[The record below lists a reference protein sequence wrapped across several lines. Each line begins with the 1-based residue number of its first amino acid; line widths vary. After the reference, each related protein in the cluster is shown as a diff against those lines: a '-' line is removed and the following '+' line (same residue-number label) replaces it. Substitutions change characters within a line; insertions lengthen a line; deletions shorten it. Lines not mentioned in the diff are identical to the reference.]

1 MSDDEERPVGGL
13 AEQVLGPSE
22 LEISKELMSLLSRDM
37 LGDALPPQLRTNKA
51 ARAFEQAFE
60 LIGGVPRLALWADRN
75 PSKFYAMFSKM
86 IPSTVQ
92 GNINKDIKVTI
103 AWASD
108 QRLSYQHAD
117 VVDATPSTPAPTH
130 PEPPQPQ

>member
-92 GNINKDIKVTI
+92 GNIQKDIKVTI
-103 AWASD
+103 GWATD
-108 QRLSYQHAD
+108 QRLSYQREAPQEI
-117 VVDATPSTPAPTH
+117 VDAAVLPPSDKL
-130 PEPPQPQ
+130 Q

>member
-1 MSDDEERPVGGL
+1 MADDEERPVGGL
-13 AEQVLGPSE
+13 AEQVLGPTE

-37 LGDALPPQLRTNKA
+37 LGDALPPVLRTSKA
-51 ARAFEQAFE
+51 AKAFEQAFE

-92 GNINKDIKVTI
+92 GNIQKDIKVTI
-103 AWASD
+103 GWATD
-108 QRLSYQHAD
+108 QRLSYQRE
-117 VVDATPSTPAPTH
+117 VVEMEAVAATH
-130 PEPPQPQ
+130 PEPAQPQ

>member
-1 MSDDEERPVGGL
+1 MSDEETPVGGL
-13 AEQVLGPSE
+13 AEQVLGDAE
-22 LEISKELMSLLSRDM
+22 LELSKELMSLLSKDM
-37 LGDALPPQLRTNKA
+37 LGDALPPVLRTSKA

-92 GNINKDIKVTI
+92 GNIQKDIKVTI
-103 AWASD
+103 AWASA
-108 QRLSYQHAD
+108 QRLSYQHTPVD
-117 VVDATPSTPAPTH
+117 VSDAVPVLLD
-130 PEPPQPQ
+130 QPLPH